1 MGISLNLHFV
11 VLVGVMAEIPEMT
24 FEVRADKGC
33 ERGNSG
39 NGFGENSGFGV
50 KEVNLRAEIDTSP
63 PFGSVKEAVTRFE
76 GTGTWSHFYKLGE
89 AFVSSL
95 ASKFTLFF

>member
-39 NGFGENSGFGV
+39 NGFGV